1 MPKGKLAKLAPTG
14 VVFVTYSLLI
24 SGSKTSRQNAI
35 EANNDSHDLELVHY
49 PHGSRLRQLYDW
61 LKHGDQDVLIVFD
74 ESHKAKNLQ
83 GDKGEPLLVLYTDL
97 SPGKHVYTCS
107 HTAHSRQQAVLTK
120 SFLVWQTSNMQMAQ
134 KLRFRF
140 ALAGKNLLNDY
151 LSICSD
157 AIQVLDAGSVR
168 TVVKD

>member
-24 SGSKTSRQNAI
+24 SGSKTSGQNPI
-35 EANNDSHDLELVHY
+35 EANNDSHDLELAHY

-83 GDKGEPLLVLYTDL
+83 SDKGEPQMFLLSALA
-97 SPGKHVYTCS
+97 SVYT
-107 HTAHSRQQAVLTK
+107 HAVIRHILDY
-120 SFLVWQTSNMQMAQ
+120 S
-134 KLRFRF
+134 
-140 ALAGKNLLNDY
+140 LA
-151 LSICSD
+151 S
-157 AIQVLDAGSVR
+157 
-168 TVVKD
+168 